1 MIMMRQLIAKQF
13 GALFLLGAA
22 LLPATA
28 RAADVPGGK
37 DHPLVGRYEGSEIV
51 GYRAKAFDEVKIV
64 SAPFTPV
71 GTTGLTGEGFQTL
84 EGREILIYYKL
95 PEGRS
100 SLEALRNYEPALKA
114 KGFTTLFTCNAADGS
129 CFVGKSPEAPYLI
142 GAALGDPN
150 GLPRLVDDYPHNWFG
165 EKARYLLARADTPAG
180 AVYASLSF
188 GESARGTVAVVRI
201 VETTEMEANKI
212 VVLSAGEM
220 EKALEK
226 DGRVNI
232 YSLYFDF
239 DKDTL
244 RPESKPTLDEI
255 AKLMSVKPG
264 LRLQIVGHTD
274 NKGTPDYNIDLSNRR
289 AGNVVDA
296 LTGGHG
302 VEESR
307 LSSAGKGFNEP
318 VASNDSED
326 GRAKNRRVELV
337 AQ

>member
-1 MIMMRQLIAKQF
+1 MKYGFATELC
-13 GALFLLGAA
+13 A
-22 LLPATA
+22 LLLAGSA
-28 RAADVPGGK
+28 AFSSAAHAADVAGGK

-51 GYRAKAFDEVKIV
+51 GYRAKAFDEVKVV

-114 KGFTTLFTCNAADGS
+114 KGFTTLFTCNAGDGS
-129 CFVGKSPEAPYLI
+129 CFVGKSQEAPYLV
-142 GAALGDPN
+142 GAALGDAN
-150 GLPRLVDDYPHNWFG
+150 SLPRLVDDYPHNWFS
-165 EKARYLLARADTPAG
+165 EKARYLLARADTPEG
-180 AVYASLSF
+180 AVYASISF
-188 GESARGTVAVVRI
+188 GESARGTVAVVRV
-201 VETTEMEANKI
+201 VETKEMEANKI

-232 YSLYFDF
+232 YSLHFDF

-255 AKLMSVKPG
+255 AKLLGDKQG
-264 LRLQIVGHTD
+264 LKLQIVGHTD
-274 NKGTPDYNIDLSNRR
+274 NKGTADYNIDLSNRR
-289 AGNVVDA
+289 AGSVVGA
-296 LTGGHG
+296 LADGYGID
-302 VEESR
+302 ESR
-307 LSSAGKGFNEP
+307 LSSSGKGFNEP
-318 VASNDSED
+318 VASNDTED